1 MCTCE
6 VCYVCVC
13 VCVCLC
19 VCVCKCEY
27 MYHTS
32 SGRAAAGVRFF
43 GTSDIGDALAL
54 LKGDSSVQ
62 TKDVLSN
69 NFPVPTTETTYHEVC
84 YDVGTLLGVKTKKV
98 GVLKTHVC
106 VQVGGLMV

>member
-43 GTSDIGDALAL
+43 GTSDNGDPLAL
-54 LKGDSSVQ
+54 LKGDSSLL

-69 NFPVPTTETTYHEVC
+69 NFPVPTKETTYHEQC
-84 YDVGTLLGVKTKKV
+84 YDVGTLLGVKKKKV
-98 GVLKTHVC
+98 HVLKAHVS
-106 VQVGGLMV
+106 L